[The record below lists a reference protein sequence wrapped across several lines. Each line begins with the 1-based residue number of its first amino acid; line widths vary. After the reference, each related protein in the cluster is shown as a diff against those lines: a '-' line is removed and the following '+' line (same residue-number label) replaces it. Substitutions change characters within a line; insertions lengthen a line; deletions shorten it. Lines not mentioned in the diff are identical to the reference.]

1 MKLLSIVVCCYN
13 SQDYMAHAIES
24 LLRGG
29 EKVEI
34 IIIDDGSKD
43 KTPQIADDFKSR
55 YPSIIKVVHQPNGG
69 HGAGVQ
75 AGIREATGQFFKV
88 VDSDDWVDDEAYQR
102 MLKEIE
108 EKGDKV
114 DLFVNDYT
122 YYHGNDKGSTIGF
135 ADKFPKDKIVTWKE
149 VRRLRLSQNLLIHSC
164 MFRTQILKDSDLHIP
179 VHTFYEDD
187 YCVYAPLRNVKTVC
201 YVPVSLYC
209 YFVGRAGQS
218 VQKDVAIRRYKDY
231 LKVAM
236 ACIKEYN
243 IYDYKK
249 DKYLF
254 RILYHELRIFITL
267 GYVHTQMNKSKEARA
282 DLKAF
287 QKEFKEVNPRLYKRI
302 RYHSLVS
309 PLVLPGFIGRFNAKF
324 SYSVSHLFVPFN

>member
-43 KTPQIADDFKSR
+43 KTPQIADDFQSR

-164 MFRTQILKDSDLHIP
+164 MFRAQILKDSDLHIP

>member
-13 SQDYMAHAIES
+13 SQDYMHIAIES
-24 LLRGG
+24 LLKGG

-43 KTPQIADDFKSR
+43 NTGKIADEFVAK
-55 YPSIIKVVHQPNGG
+55 YPTICKVVHQPNGG

-75 AGIREATGQFFKV
+75 SGIREATGKFFKV

-102 MLKEIE
+102 MLNEIE
-108 EKGDKV
+108 EKGDEV
-114 DLFVNDYT
+114 DLFINDYT
-122 YYHGNDKGSTIGF
+122 YYPDKKKGTTITFGDRMK
-135 ADKFPKDKIVTWKE
+135 ADQIITWKE
-149 VRRLRLSQNLLIHSC
+149 VRRFDFTQNLLIHSC
-164 MFRTQILKDSDLHIP
+164 MFKTQLLKDSDIHIP

-187 YCVYAPLRNVKTVC
+187 YCVYAPLRNVKKIC

-209 YFVGRAGQS
+209 YLVGREGQS
-218 VQKDVAIRRYKDY
+218 VQKDIAVRRYKDY

-243 IYDYKK
+243 IYDYLN

-254 RILYHELRIFITL
+254 RMLYHEIRIFISL
-267 GYVHTQMNKSKEARA
+267 GFIHTQLNKTKEARA

-287 QKEFKEVNPRLYKRI
+287 LKEFKQVNRRLYRRI
-302 RYHSLVS
+302 RWS
-309 PLVLPGFIGRFNAKF
+309 FIGPQVWPIFGRLNCAITYRISHLIVRFN
-324 SYSVSHLFVPFN
+324 

>member
-13 SQDYMAHAIES
+13 SQEYMATAIES
-24 LLRGG
+24 LLKGG
-29 EKVEI
+29 EDVEI
-34 IIIDDGSKD
+34 IIVDDGSKD
-43 KTPQIADDFKSR
+43 DTGKIADEYVAK
-55 YPSIIKVVHQPNGG
+55 YPTICKVVHQPNGG

-75 AGIREATGQFFKV
+75 SGIREATGQFFKI

-102 MLKEIE
+102 MLAEIR

-122 YYHGNDKGSTIGF
+122 YYPDKVKGTTIGF
-135 ADKFPKDKIVTWKE
+135 GHRMPADQIITWKQ
-149 VRRLRLSQNLLIHSC
+149 VKRFNFSQNLLIHSC
-164 MFRTQILKDSDLHIP
+164 MFRTQVLKDSDLHIP

-187 YCVYAPLRNVKTVC
+187 YCVYAPLRNVKNIC

-209 YFVGRAGQS
+209 YYVGRAGQS
-218 VQKDVAIRRYKDY
+218 VQKDVAVRRYRDY

-243 IYDYKK
+243 IYDYLN
-249 DKYLF
+249 DKAHF
-254 RILYHELRIFITL
+254 RMLYHEIRIFISL
-267 GYVHTQMNKSKEARA
+267 GFLHTQLNKSKEARA

-287 QKEFKEVNPRLYKRI
+287 FKEFKQANPRLYRRI
-302 RYHSLVS
+302 RFSL
-309 PLVLPGFIGRFNAKF
+309 IGPQVWPIFGRMNSAIT
-324 SYSVSHLFVPFN
+324 YSISHLIVKFN

>member
-24 LLRGG
+24 LLVGG
-29 EKVEI
+29 ERVEI

-43 KTPQIADDFKSR
+43 NTGKIADDFQAK
-55 YPSIIKVVHQPNGG
+55 YPTIIKVVHQPNGG

-75 AGIREATGQFFKV
+75 AGIREATGTFFKV
-88 VDSDDWVDDEAYQR
+88 VDSDDWVDPEAYET
-102 MLKEIE
+102 MLKQIE

-122 YYHGNDKGSTIGF
+122 YFHGDEKGDTIRFGNRI
-135 ADKFPKDKIVTWKE
+135 PRNEIVTWDK
-149 VRRLRLSQNLLIHSC
+149 VKRLALSQNLLIHSC
-164 MFRTQILKDSDLHIP
+164 MFKTKILKDSDIHIP
-179 VHTFYEDD
+179 THTFYEDD
-187 YCVYAPLRNVKTVC
+187 YCVYAPLRNVKTIC

-243 IYDYKK
+243 IYDYKN
-249 DKYLF
+249 DKGLY

-267 GYVHTQMNKSKEARA
+267 GYVHTQQNKSKEARA

-287 QKEFKEVNPRLYKRI
+287 QKEFKEVNPKLYRHI
-302 RYHSLVS
+302 THFSLVS
-309 PLVLPGFIGRFNAKF
+309 PLVWPGFLGRFNSKVA
-324 SYSVSHLFVPFN
+324 YSISHLFVKFN

>member
-13 SQDYMAHAIES
+13 SQEYMATAIES
-24 LLRGG
+24 LLKGG

-43 KTPQIADDFKSR
+43 NTGKIADEFVAK
-55 YPSIIKVVHQPNGG
+55 YPTICKVVHQENGG

-75 AGIREATGQFFKV
+75 SGIREATGKFFKV
-88 VDSDDWVDDEAYQR
+88 VDSDDWVNDEAYQR
-102 MLKEIE
+102 MLSEIE
-108 EKGDKV
+108 DKGDQV
-114 DLFVNDYT
+114 DLFINDYT
-122 YYHGNDKGSTIGF
+122 YYPDKVEGTRISFHNRMKPDT
-135 ADKFPKDKIVTWKE
+135 VLTWDGVK
-149 VRRLRLSQNLLIHSC
+149 RFSFTQNLLIHSC
-164 MFRTQILKDSDLHIP
+164 MFKTQLLKDADIHIP

-187 YCVYAPLRNVKTVC
+187 YCVYAPLKDVKTIC

-243 IYDYKK
+243 IYDYLNNKA
-249 DKYLF
+249 LF
-254 RILYHELRIFITL
+254 RMLYHEIRIFIAL
-267 GYVHTQMNKSKEARA
+267 AFIHTQLNKTKDARK

-287 QKEFKEVNPRLYKRI
+287 LKEFKQVNPRLYRRI
-302 RYHSLVS
+302 RCS
-309 PLVLPGFIGRFNAKF
+309 FIGPQVWPIFGRFNCHVT
-324 SYSVSHLFVPFN
+324 YWISHLLVKFN